1 MISKR
6 STRQGTTGE
15 PGRTGSD
22 SRSAGPVI
30 RRIGRFEV
38 LRELGRGART
48 VVHLAR
54 DPQLQRQVVIK
65 TFAVVL
71 PEVRQRRQWLD
82 DVQSVSRLRHPH
94 IIPVLEAAEDDGAPY
109 LVCQYVVGENLGEYL
124 GRSGGLT
131 AQRALEIVRPVLDAL
146 AHAHAAGIVHGDLK
160 PSNILIDRQGVARV
174 MDFAIAARLLLQ
186 GAGSRVQSCT
196 PSYLAPE
203 TIAGR
208 VSSERSDI
216 FSVGLILR
224 DLVAGSGVLSGTG
237 TGQVLPRNAF
247 EDSRLPQEVRGVL
260 DDRLAQVVERALA
273 CDPAERFESAAQMRE
288 ALVEHR
294 DGGSGSGPAAPLPTA
309 VDRLLGR
316 MRHESD
322 FPALSESVAAIN
334 RIAASENQSIAEVS
348 NTILKDFSL
357 THKVLRMVNSVCY
370 RQVVGGSISTVS
382 RAVVVLGLDAVRSMA
397 TTILLLDHLQN
408 RSTASELRDE
418 FLRANLAG
426 ALARELGGRGA
437 SRPDAEQLF
446 VCSMFH
452 NLGRL
457 LSLYYFP
464 DQSVE
469 IRRVAMRRNC
479 SQDSAAMQVLG
490 VSFEE
495 LGIAIARTWEF
506 PRLILDSMRRLP
518 AGSVRRPL
526 SAEER
531 FRLLAALANELCTVV
546 IDSAAE
552 DQTRE
557 LRKTTARFAEIT
569 SLGEQEV
576 RAALDRA
583 IDEVTRFAASVHLD
597 LRQTCFARQL
607 DVWRGTLPAAPP
619 AAGRRAAEQTLVVAR
634 SSGSSPEGAERR
646 APAESTASESRRAS
660 ASETI
665 LLAGIEEVSSAL
677 VDDFRLN
684 DVLRIALEAIYRA
697 MAFRRVIL
705 CVRDANSNSMV
716 GRFGFGGDALEVARR
731 FRFSL
736 ASSPDVFLT
745 ALSSGQDVLIS
756 DSSHAR
762 IAARIPEWFARAVG
776 AEAFVVLPLCVRGSP
791 LAMIYADRERAGEI
805 VISSAQFSL
814 IRSLRN
820 QVLLA
825 IRQSSHRSGESPP

>member
-1 MISKR
+1 M
-6 STRQGTTGE
+6 
-15 PGRTGSD
+15 
-22 SRSAGPVI
+22 I

-54 DPQLQRQVVIK
+54 DPQLQRQVVVK
-65 TFAVVL
+65 TFTLAL
-71 PEVRQRRQWLD
+71 PEVPQRRQWLD
-82 DVQSVSRLRHPH
+82 DGQSVSRLRHPH
-94 IIPVLEAAEDDGAPY
+94 IIPLLEAAEDDGAPY
-109 LVCQYVVGENLGEYL
+109 LVFQYVVGENLGEYL
-124 GRSGGLT
+124 GRSGGLPP
-131 AQRALEIVRPVLDAL
+131 QRALEIVRPVLDAL
-146 AHAHAAGIVHGDLK
+146 AHAHAAGIVHGALK

-174 MDFAIAARLLLQ
+174 MDFVLAARQLVR
-186 GAGSRVQSCT
+186 GAGLGVHFRT

-224 DLVAGSGVLSGTG
+224 DLLAGSGVLSGPG
-237 TGQVLPRNAF
+237 TGQVLPRTAV
-247 EDSRLPQEVRGVL
+247 EDWRLPQEVRSVL

-273 CDPAERFESAAQMRE
+273 LDPADRFESAAQMRE

-294 DGGSGSGPAAPLPTA
+294 DEGFGSGPEAPLPTA
-309 VDRLLGR
+309 VDLLLRR

-322 FPALSESVAAIN
+322 FPALSESVVAIN
-334 RIAASENQSIAEVS
+334 RIAASENQSTAEVS

-426 ALARELGGRGA
+426 VLARELGGRGA
-437 SRPDAEQLF
+437 SRPEAEQLF

-479 SQDSAAMQVLG
+479 SQDSAAVQVLG
-490 VSFEE
+490 VSFED
-495 LGIAIARTWEF
+495 LGIAIARTWAF

-526 SAEER
+526 SADDR
-531 FRLLAALANELCTVV
+531 FRLLCALANELCMVV
-546 IDSAAE
+546 IDTAAE

-557 LRKTTARFAEIT
+557 LRRTTARFAEIL

-583 IDEVTRFAASVHLD
+583 LDEVTRFAASVRLD
-597 LRQTCFARQL
+597 LRQTRFGRQL
-607 DVWRGTLPAAPP
+607 DVWRGTLLAAPP
-619 AAGRRAAEQTLVVAR
+619 AAGRRTADPTLVAAR
-634 SSGSSPEGAERR
+634 VSGSSPEEVQRG
-646 APAESTASESRRAS
+646 APAESTASGSGHAS
-660 ASETI
+660 GNETI
-665 LLAGIEEVSSAL
+665 LFAGIEEVSSAL
-677 VDDFRLN
+677 VNDFRLN
-684 DVLRIALEAIYRA
+684 DVLRIALEAIYRG

-705 CVRDANSNSMV
+705 CVRDARSNSMV

-736 ASSPDVFLT
+736 ASSPDIFLT

-756 DSSHAR
+756 DSSDDR
-762 IAARIPEWFARAVG
+762 IAARIPEWFARAVA
-776 AEAFVVLPLCVRGSP
+776 AETFLVLPLCVKGTP

-805 VISSAQFSL
+805 AISSAQFSL

-820 QVLLA
+820 QALLA
-825 IRQSSHRSGESPP
+825 IRQSRHRSGEKPP